1 MSLKPR
7 SGCIKHSHIAS
18 STQAHT
24 QAHNTSCTPYT
35 GTQQYIEHKR
45 PGHTVLPSVTQG
57 GHCDVGTVCH
67 GGSRS
72 VTVQNR
78 INLLDRTPNGVVRV
92 GDRPH
97 TVENGPAT
105 VENGKNIIKKISK
118 QGGDDRHSSNT
129 FSPTDTMLTSD
140 QFRTATLTNL
150 PKPKGSQRGLPNPH
164 SEANS
169 SQRGQGAHSE
179 A

>member
-1 MSLKPR
+1 M
-7 SGCIKHSHIAS
+7 
-18 STQAHT
+18 
-24 QAHNTSCTPYT
+24 
-35 GTQQYIEHKR
+35 
-45 PGHTVLPSVTQG
+45 
-57 GHCDVGTVCH
+57 GTVCH

-129 FSPTDTMLTSD
+129 FCTVDTTHPLN
-140 QFRTATLTNL
+140 QFRTATLTNP
-150 PKPKGSQRGLPNPH
+150 PKPKGSQRGLPNRH
-164 SEANS
+164 SEPYS
-169 SQRGQGAHSE
+169 PTVAHSE
-179 A
+179 AKVLTARPRHIYHMPHSDNPYKITSQPILEGREPSKSVYTLRVVALWFIFTVLLFV

>member
-1 MSLKPR
+1 M
-7 SGCIKHSHIAS
+7 
-18 STQAHT
+18 
-24 QAHNTSCTPYT
+24 
-35 GTQQYIEHKR
+35 
-45 PGHTVLPSVTQG
+45 
-57 GHCDVGTVCH
+57 GTVCH

-78 INLLDRTPNGVVRV
+78 IHLPNRTPNGDRRV

-129 FSPTDTMLTSD
+129 FCTVDTIHPLN
-140 QFRTATLTNL
+140 QIRTATLTNP
-150 PKPKGSQRGLPNPH
+150 PKPKSPQRGLPNPH
-164 SEANS
+164 SEPYS
-169 SQRGQGAHSE
+169 SQRGLPFRHRLTARPRHIYHMPHSDNPYE
-179 A
+179 ITSQPILEGKEPSKSLYTLRVVALWFIFTVLLFV